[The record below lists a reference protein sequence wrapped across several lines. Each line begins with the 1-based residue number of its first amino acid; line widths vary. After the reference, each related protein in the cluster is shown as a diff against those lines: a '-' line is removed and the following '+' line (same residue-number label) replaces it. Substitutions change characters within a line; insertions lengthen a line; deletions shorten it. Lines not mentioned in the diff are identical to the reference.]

1 MQRMIQYLINH
12 DDVLSKV
19 KEGKASLVGVSS
31 EEQKAIFEVFSEQ
44 HANLGSYYYW
54 Q

>member
-1 MQRMIQYLINH
+1 MQQIIQFLINNG
-12 DDVLSKV
+12 DVLSKV

-31 EEQKAIFEVFSEQ
+31 EEQKAIVEVFFEQ
-44 HANLGSYYYW
+44 HDNLDSYYYW